1 MPMASS
7 RAGVEMFQKGRV
19 PSVFVQPPRPMSR
32 ASDTYETEFEDDEMS
47 DFEEYGGR
55 RSEDS
60 VGAIADPATIICL
73 TRSDSSETVVIRRSR
88 HSKNYEHR
96 LPTISMASIS
106 NYQRK
111 ESQVL
116 PSL

>member
-1 MPMASS
+1 MPMAPSHG
-7 RAGVEMFQKGRV
+7 GVEMFQKGRV
-19 PSVFVQPPRPMSR
+19 PSVFVQPPRPTSR

-55 RSEDS
+55 TSEDS
-60 VGAIADPATIICL
+60 VGGIEGLATMNCL
-73 TRSDSSETVVIRRSR
+73 TRSHSLETVVIRPFP

-106 NYQRK
+106 NYQSK
-111 ESQVL
+111 KSQVL